1 MGSPDVVTQDGQMYD
16 LKTVNV
22 ESKIRHT
29 DWTVEIGDFEVCYDP
44 SVDAFFNKIIKI
56 SNFINRLKRKKP
68 TLESQL
74 YIYKVIAHEI

>member
-1 MGSPDVVTQDGQMYD
+1 MSYKKYG
-16 LKTVNV
+16 VND
-22 ESKIRHT
+22 SKIIPT
-29 DWTVEIGDFEVCYDP
+29 KWTVEMGDIVAYYDP

-74 YIYKVIAHEI
+74 HIYKVMTHEI

>member
-1 MGSPDVVTQDGQMYD
+1 MGSPDVVTQDGLMLD

-22 ESKIRHT
+22 ESKAIPT
-29 DWTVEIGDFEVCYDP
+29 KWTVEMGDIVVYYDP
-44 SVDAFFNKIIKI
+44 SLDILFNKVIKI